1 MSFRPARL
9 RLQSLGEILVTLG
22 FLTDATSAALLSPF
36 TAFSNPLGSVRA
48 LAAFTLLSSLLMLLL
63 IALLSRLRGESL
75 RGLCLGKGVSPR
87 REIFL
92 GLGLV
97 PLVFL
102 VSFLIKSFTRHAL
115 PGLYSGEQNVL
126 EELMKSPLDLGLFL
140 VVALVAGGF
149 REELQRAFII
159 RRFEAGWGPAWLGAT
174 LFAICFGY
182 GHLLQGKDEAI
193 IAGVFGLLWGGIY
206 IARRNIV
213 ATSLSHGLYDAL
225 ELVRYYFWG
234 PMRFL

>member
-1 MSFRPARL
+1 MSLRPAKL
-9 RLQSLGEILVTLG
+9 RLQSLGEILATLG
-22 FLTDATSAALLSPF
+22 FLTDAASAALLSPF
-36 TAFSNPLGSVRA
+36 SAFSNPLGSVKA
-48 LAAFTLLSSLLMLLL
+48 LAPFTLLSSLLMLLL

-75 RGLCLGKGVSPR
+75 RGLCLGKGASR

-97 PLVFL
+97 PLIFL
-102 VSFLIKSFTRHAL
+102 VSFLFKSFTRHAL

-159 RRFEAGWGPAWLGAT
+159 GRFEAGWGPAWLGAT
-174 LFAICFGY
+174 LFGISFGY

-193 IAGVFGLLWGGIY
+193 LAGLFGLLWGGIY
-206 IARRNIV
+206 VARRNII

-225 ELVRYYFWG
+225 ELARYYFWG